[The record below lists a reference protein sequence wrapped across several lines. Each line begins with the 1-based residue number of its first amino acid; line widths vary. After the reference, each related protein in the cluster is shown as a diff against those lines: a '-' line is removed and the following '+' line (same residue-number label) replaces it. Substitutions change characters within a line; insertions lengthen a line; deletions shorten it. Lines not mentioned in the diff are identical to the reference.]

1 MDAFTRKEEKS
12 VSAAS
17 TGGVK
22 KLRKKLVEE
31 TTIDANGYMRTETVT
46 VWEEVSDEEVEVM
59 TKPAVAKA
67 VTLKSKGT
75 SDVKSGKSGGG
86 PKKQAGLASFFAKKK

>member
-1 MDAFTRKEEKS
+1 
-12 VSAAS
+12 
-17 TGGVK
+17 
-22 KLRKKLVEE
+22 
-31 TTIDANGYMRTETVT
+31 
-46 VWEEVSDEEVEVM
+46 M